1 MFKVN
6 VSAGKNLGEMK
17 ELKLW
22 RRFIKN

>member
-22 RRFIKN
+22 NMTNQT